1 MMFLGL
7 HCTGSAGFGFK
18 MTCLFTSLNGNHLS
32 MMTSCGL
39 SGNSGNLS
47 MTTFR
52 GGGGNNSPGT
62 VIIFSHGGCGTC
74 GGTSRTTNGSGV
86 RGTSGI

>member
-1 MMFLGL
+1 
-7 HCTGSAGFGFK
+7 
-18 MTCLFTSLNGNHLS
+18 
-32 MMTSCGL
+32 MTSCGL

-74 GGTSRTTNGSGV
+74 GGTKQNLNFIKISN
-86 RGTSGI
+86 I